1 MAVSAAVP
9 SRLASRCQV
18 RALVTSIDDAR
29 AALNC
34 SVCDE
39 SEGVYLG
46 DVTNASTLL
55 PAARGVDTVAIAVGV
70 SGDVPEDVQKA
81 VEFGGVQNTVAALAQ
96 PANQAGGTT
105 ARLRV
110 VLCSSMGTTDPD
122 PSPMEGGSVLFWK
135 LNAEGGT
142 RAEAIRGLHAL
153 PRTRNRLLST
163 PRLLPTRSCVCV
175 RFS

>member
-9 SRLASRCQV
+9 SRLASRCKV

-70 SGDVPEDVQKA
+70 LGQRR
-81 VEFGGVQNTVAALAQ
+81 
-96 PANQAGGTT
+96 NQRAY
-105 ARLRV
+105 
-110 VLCSSMGTTDPD
+110 S
-122 PSPMEGGSVLFWK
+122 
-135 LNAEGGT
+135 GT
-142 RAEAIRGLHAL
+142 RGFAG
-153 PRTRNRLLST
+153 
-163 PRLLPTRSCVCV
+163 
-175 RFS
+175 